1 METVFQICLSNT
13 IVALGVALAAIVAG
27 AIGRR
32 PALRMG
38 SGCCLIKL
46 VTPPLLRVPLT
57 PVAVPAPSHPAQVG
71 AVVDPAGSTAPRR
84 EVESSGRDR
93 TAVPAA
99 GLLDFGRSRSSLARN
114 GNVSTAVASRIPSS
128 SYALALSAWIG
139 IAALW
144 WGWTARR
151 VRRFSRLL
159 RWAWRAPDDV
169 QGEVRAGPRLGLAD
183 ARGLVRSRADLSHAL
198 ALARVPRLLVPES
211 LWDRPGADQR
221 LRSWFTSW
229 RT

>member
-13 IVALGVALAAIVAG
+13 IVAVGVALAAIVAG

-32 PALRMG
+32 PALAHG
-38 SGCCLIKL
+38 LWVLFLIKL
-46 VTPPLLRVPLT
+46 VTPPLVRVPLT
-57 PVAVPAPSHPAQVG
+57 PMAVPAPTRPAHVG
-71 AVVDPAGSTAPRR
+71 ADVDPAGSTGPRR

-93 TAVPAA
+93 AAVPAP
-99 GLLDFGRSRSSLARN
+99 GLLDFGRSRSSLARI

-151 VRRFSRLL
+151 VRTFSRLL

-169 QGEVRAGPRLGLAD
+169 QGVARAGPAPGTARS

-198 ALARVPRLLVPES
+198 
-211 LWDRPGADQR
+211 GAGGA
-221 LRSWFTSW
+221 
-229 RT
+229 